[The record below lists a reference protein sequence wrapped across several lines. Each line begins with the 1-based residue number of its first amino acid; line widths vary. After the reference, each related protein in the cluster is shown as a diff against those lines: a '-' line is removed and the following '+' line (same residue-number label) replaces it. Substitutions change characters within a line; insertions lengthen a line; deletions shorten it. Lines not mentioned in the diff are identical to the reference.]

1 MAAML
6 SFVTSVFSATILI
19 LMILRELVSGLDHPL
34 NRWLGHWLNSISV
47 PLAILFF
54 AVVALRLLISNG

>member
-1 MAAML
+1 ML
-6 SFVTSVFSATILI
+6 SFVTSVVSATILI

-34 NRWLGHWLNSISV
+34 NRWLGQGLNSISV

-54 AVVALRLLISNG
+54 AVVALRLLISNGP